1 MRTLL
6 ATLGLPTTALAL
18 ALATGACG
26 STANGASS
34 GDDGGTSSGGGG
46 VCSQCA
52 STSDCASGE
61 SCVQLGGDNYCAPA
75 CSGSCGSG
83 ASCTGATTFDGQSA
97 QVCVPAGECAGG
109 NDGGTGSSSGT
120 ASSSG

>member
-75 CSGSCGSG
+75 CSGSCGRRPPVTRAPPFHRRVARG
-83 ASCTGATTFDGQSA
+83 FR
-97 QVCVPAGECAGG
+97 P
-109 NDGGTGSSSGT
+109 
-120 ASSSG
+120 